1 MFVIP
6 YDMHILACMSNITNC
21 FAPKNGMSCC
31 GLRVRMH
38 AKKMNVTKP
47 YFTIHEWS
55 IKFTIKLSNSEKIRK
70 YTNMYKTKGLDT
82 RNIIQ
87 HINAGV

>member
-6 YDMHILACMSNITNC
+6 HDMHILACMSNITNC
-21 FAPKNGMSCC
+21 FAPKNDMSCC

-55 IKFTIKLSNSEKIRK
+55 IKLTIKLSNSEKNKKIYKHVQNQRTGHQK
-70 YTNMYKTKGLDT
+70 YHTT
-82 RNIIQ
+82 
-87 HINAGV
+87 